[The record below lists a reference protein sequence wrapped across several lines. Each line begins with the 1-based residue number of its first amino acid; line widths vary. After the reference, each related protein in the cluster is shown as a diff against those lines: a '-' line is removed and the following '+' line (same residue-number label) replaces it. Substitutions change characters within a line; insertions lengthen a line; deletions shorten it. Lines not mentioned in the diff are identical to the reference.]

1 MSPNPLTTSDYMGAP
16 KATFHALHLLLH
28 LPLFQKV
35 LRVSQADVN
44 TQIIFNCQM
53 GRGRTTTGMVIATL
67 VYLNRIGASDDASR
81 EKRHKAIEGSLRV
94 SSVLLKQS
102 YEKTSILRRM
112 SLGQIDGEPR
122 GEGLM
127 REDTDFRYKAH
138 VALEWESG
146 YGDLGF
152 ALCREMT
159 MEKHVVLEGGWKR
172 IPRSNSIGRVSDCLS
187 NLNDTLAN
195 SEEAIRRGEYT
206 VIRSLIRVL
215 EGGVEGKRQV
225 DKVIDKCSS
234 MQNLREA
241 IAIYRNSILRQPDE
255 MKKEAALSF
264 FVEYLERYYFLICF
278 AVYLHTQRDALFAG
292 SSAHC
297 SFSDWMK
304 ARPELYSIIRRL
316 LRRDPMGALGYA
328 SLEPSRAKLVDSAD
342 NRPSEMGQVAALRNG
357 EVLGPQTVLKSDHC
371 PGCQHPG
378 LPEILEGAPNFRE
391 IPGFPVYGVA
401 NPTVSGIR
409 SVIQRIGSS
418 KGGRP
423 VFWHNMREE
432 PVIYINGK
440 PFVLREVERPY
451 KNMLEYTGID
461 RERVEKMEARLKDD
475 IMREADRYHGAIMVI
490 HETDDG
496 QIFDAWEH
504 VSSDAVQT
512 PVEVFKCL
520 EADGFPIK
528 YARVPITDGKAPKS
542 SDFDVLSSNIAS
554 ASKDTAFVFNCQMGI
569 GRTTTGTVTAC
580 LLKLRIDHGRPIRV
594 LHDASNPDLGGGMS
608 SDDESEGQL
617 NPPASLVLKSRPQ
630 THTNDAFGINDILL
644 LWKIT
649 RLFDNGVECRE
660 ALDAI
665 IDRCSALQNIRQAVL
680 QYRKLFNQQHN
691 EPRERRVALNRGAEY
706 LERYFRLIAFAAYLG
721 SEAFDGFCGQG
732 ESRMTFKDW
741 LHQRPEVQ
749 AMKWSIRLR
758 PGRFFTIPEELRAP
772 HESQHGD
779 AVMEAIVKDRNGSV
793 LGKGS
798 ILKMYF
804 FPGQR
809 TSSHI
814 QIHGA
819 PHVYRVDGYPIYS
832 MATPTIAGAKEM
844 LSYLGAKQTS
854 KEKIAKRVILTDL
867 REEAVVY
874 INGTPFVLRE
884 LNKPVESLKHV
895 GITGPLVEHLEA
907 RLKDDIQCEIR
918 QSGGRM
924 LLHREE
930 YNPTSNQVSIIGYW
944 ENIFVDDVKTPAE
957 VYASLKCEGYDITYR
972 RIPLTREK
980 EALSSDIDAIQYCK
994 DDSAGA
1000 YLFVSHTGFGGI
1012 AYAMAIIC
1020 LRLEAE
1026 AKLSLDIQR
1035 PFGSTGLPCSSVEN
1049 FDVQISDD
1057 EAGRMGDYRD
1067 ILSLTRVLVHGP
1079 ESKTHV
1085 DAVIERKGCGLP
1097 SIALSDSVTT
1107 LVKDSE
1113 MVEEVDHVFHM
1124 KGRILI
1130 LVNGNP
1136 SGLLG
1141 RSRHLAEDS
1150 LSPML
1155 FILFLSIFQ
1164 RCAGAGHLGEDI
1176 VQYSQELERKLDE
1189 DEERRAYVMDMGI
1202 RALRRY
1208 FFLITFRS
1216 YLYSSSPAEMIFSE
1230 WMDARPELGHLL
1242 TVEMICSGGGNGRWT
1257 LTTMVVVVVMVE
1269 MIGVMVSVMMVPIDS
1284 GGDGCDG
1291 EVDSLV
1297 VMVDSDGGVAAVI
1310 VTVVVTMDIFIM
1322 IEVACVI
1329 AVDSTKASRRYRSV
1343 RKPLYLDVSTTNKTR
1358 TSRARVKV
1366 QLDLMAERHQ
1376 YMIMEIENELTKEKR
1391 SIKVKIKYDM
1401 ILTYCTKYSLQGHE
1415 MEECR
1420 VFHPELRQVVEKP
1433 TEDNQQNHTQ
1443 PQQNKRGIAKKKK
1456 EIRENSADMEGITDE
1471 GNNQVV
1477 IHMQGQKNKSLNRL
1491 VMVQNT
1497 FPTNERE
1504 ERHLSCSKQIATTY
1518 NSLVMIDISLDVD
1531 ETIRWRNN
1539 KRNNILRNML
1549 THNIGKV
1556 QIVAQLKDGNNQS
1569 TSQLADAE
1577 LKDVD
1582 LSPRDLNLIKY
1593 AKKGKKQGTG
1603 EANLPSRTQP
1613 RKNKGSQK
1621 TKNS

>member
-1 MSPNPLTTSDYMGAP
+1 MVMRSMSIPKEPEQVMKRRDGSVLGKKTILKSDHFPGCQNKRLSPHIDGAP
-16 KATFHALHLLLH
+16 NYRKADSLHVHGVAIPTVEGIQNVLDHIGTKLSGKKTHILWINLREEPVLYINGRPFVLREVERPFSNLEYTGINRTRVEEMEDRLKEDVLQEAARYGNKILVTDE
-28 LPLFQKV
+28 LPDGQMVDQWEPVTYDSVKTPLQVYEELQSKEYLVEYERVPITDEKSPKELDFDILV
-35 LRVSQADVN
+35 HRVSQADVK

-67 VYLNRIGASDDASR
+67 VYLNRIGAS
-81 EKRHKAIEGSLRV
+81 G
-94 SSVLLKQS
+94 
-102 YEKTSILRRM
+102 
-112 SLGQIDGEPR
+112 
-122 GEGLM
+122 
-127 REDTDFRYKAH
+127 
-138 VALEWESG
+138 
-146 YGDLGF
+146 
-152 ALCREMT
+152 
-159 MEKHVVLEGGWKR
+159 
-172 IPRSNSIGRVSDCLS
+172 IPRSNSIGRVSDCIS

-255 MKKEAALSF
+255 MKREAALSF

-316 LRRDPMGALGYA
+316 LRRDPMGALGYV
-328 SLEPSRAKLVDSAD
+328 SLEPSLAKLVDSTD
-342 NRPSEMGQVAALRNG
+342 DRPSEMGQVAALRNG

-475 IMREADRYHGAIMVI
+475 IMREAERYQGAIMVI

-528 YARVPITDGKAPKS
+528 YARVPITDGKAPRS
-542 SDFDVLSSNIAS
+542 SDFDVLSFNIAS

-580 LLKLRIDHGRPIRV
+580 LLKLRIDRGRPIRV
-594 LHDASNPDLGGGMS
+594 LHDASNPDLGGDMS
-608 SDDESEGQL
+608 SGDESEGQSH
-617 NPPASLVLKSRPQ
+617 PPASVVLKSRPQ

-844 LSYLGAKQTS
+844 LTYLGANQMS
-854 KEKIAKRVILTDL
+854 KERFAKRVILTDL

-895 GITGPLVEHLEA
+895 GITGSLVEHLEA

-930 YNPTSNQVSIIGYW
+930 FNPTSNQVSIIGYW

-957 VYASLKCEGYDITYR
+957 VYASLKYEGYDITYR

-980 EALSSDIDAIQYCK
+980 DALSSDIDAIQYCK
-994 DDSAGA
+994 DDAAGS

-1026 AKLSLDIQR
+1026 AKLSLDIHR
-1035 PFGSTGLPCSSVEN
+1035 PFESTGLPCSPLEN
-1049 FDVQISDD
+1049 FNVQISDE
-1057 EAGRMGDYRD
+1057 EARKMGDYRD

-1079 ESKTHV
+1079 ESKTDV
-1085 DAVIERKGCGLP
+1085 DAVIE
-1097 SIALSDSVTT
+1097 
-1107 LVKDSE
+1107 
-1113 MVEEVDHVFHM
+1113 
-1124 KGRILI
+1124 
-1130 LVNGNP
+1130 
-1136 SGLLG
+1136 
-1141 RSRHLAEDS
+1141 
-1150 LSPML
+1150 
-1155 FILFLSIFQ
+1155 

-1176 VQYSQELERKLDE
+1176 VQYSQELERKLDD
-1189 DEERRAYVMDMGI
+1189 DEEHRAYLMDMGI

-1216 YLYSSSPAEMIFSE
+1216 YLYSSSPAELTFKE
-1230 WMDARPELGHLL
+1230 WMDARPELGHL
-1242 TVEMICSGGGNGRWT
+1242 CN
-1257 LTTMVVVVVMVE
+1257 
-1269 MIGVMVSVMMVPIDS
+1269 
-1284 GGDGCDG
+1284 
-1291 EVDSLV
+1291 
-1297 VMVDSDGGVAAVI
+1297 
-1310 VTVVVTMDIFIM
+1310 
-1322 IEVACVI
+1322 
-1329 AVDSTKASRRYRSV
+1329 
-1343 RKPLYLDVSTTNKTR
+1343 N
-1358 TSRARVKV
+1358 
-1366 QLDLMAERHQ
+1366 
-1376 YMIMEIENELTKEKR
+1376 
-1391 SIKVKIKYDM
+1391 
-1401 ILTYCTKYSLQGHE
+1401 
-1415 MEECR
+1415 
-1420 VFHPELRQVVEKP
+1420 LR
-1433 TEDNQQNHTQ
+1433 
-1443 PQQNKRGIAKKKK
+1443 I
-1456 EIRENSADMEGITDE
+1456 
-1471 GNNQVV
+1471 
-1477 IHMQGQKNKSLNRL
+1477 
-1491 VMVQNT
+1491 
-1497 FPTNERE
+1497 
-1504 ERHLSCSKQIATTY
+1504 
-1518 NSLVMIDISLDVD
+1518 
-1531 ETIRWRNN
+1531 
-1539 KRNNILRNML
+1539 
-1549 THNIGKV
+1549 
-1556 QIVAQLKDGNNQS
+1556 
-1569 TSQLADAE
+1569 
-1577 LKDVD
+1577 
-1582 LSPRDLNLIKY
+1582 
-1593 AKKGKKQGTG
+1593 
-1603 EANLPSRTQP
+1603 
-1613 RKNKGSQK
+1613 
-1621 TKNS
+1621 